1 MQTPRLQHPAASP
14 DPERVWGVGGRDADS
29 GADKLIP
36 GAAWTDQQLN
46 KHVNKHTNVK
56 TRGHLTF
63 Y

>member
-46 KHVNKHTNVK
+46 KHVNKHTN
-56 TRGHLTF
+56 F
-63 Y
+63 